1 MKVNKFTSAV
11 EGVGSSRK
19 KNTSA
24 KMWLEYLS
32 PKVHKARSYDN
43 PFQVYTIQPPY
54 SYHTPP
60 MSKDRSLGAVWYNRK
75 TNKLTSL

>member
-24 KMWLEYLS
+24 KTWLEYLS
-32 PKVHKARSYDN
+32 SRLHTSRKNVKL
-43 PFQVYTIQPPY
+43 FQVYTTKPPY
-54 SYHTPP
+54 SYRVPP
-60 MSKDRSLGAVWYNRK
+60 MYKDRSLGAVWYNRK
-75 TNKLTSL
+75 TNKLTPL